1 MNQLKK
7 FMTVLLVLIL
17 FLTVYNRPAFAEED
31 RNDEYIR
38 LFLEAEEEIR
48 EVEEEIAKGSLGFFL
63 WHDPDSP
70 AAAIIEERLENQAYD
85 SWGDIELGVKGDAT
99 SLDNM
104 YTAILFIQEGNA
116 IRANDGYGETYP
128 LMISDELMAVSQIQ
142 TTNSAR
148 IMAHSRMYGVTENLA
163 WGYSDPFSVWYNEEK
178 ASWLSGVRG
187 WDVAHFENLIN
198 PGGMYSARIS
208 TGFGMTTRGT
218 VYGATHGQ
226 VFGTAANFPDAKL
239 YTAEEYLEDFN
250 TYRDGLNERM
260 EKAKKQREEA
270 LSRIAPVIT
279 SLANSEKGTEILFK
293 KITGIEEYVIL
304 RDSGRGFEEIARV
317 KTEDLSDHGLYFRYC
332 DEETS
337 AAFGH
342 SFHYAVKAVVEGE
355 ESSYE
360 EKKITRV
367 RSITVSSISW
377 MSNSSVS
384 VNADLGSLNGFEV
397 RYSEDGENWLSQ
409 ESVYPYALITGL
421 DKAKT
426 YQFRVRGYLETEEG
440 RFWSA
445 FTEYKGKIGD
455 LTVTPDSK

>member
-70 AAAIIEERLENQAYD
+70 AAAIIEERLENQTND

-178 ASWLSGVRG
+178 AGWLSGVRG

-218 VYGATHGQ
+218 IYGATHG
-226 VFGTAANFPDAKL
+226 
-239 YTAEEYLEDFN
+239 
-250 TYRDGLNERM
+250 
-260 EKAKKQREEA
+260 
-270 LSRIAPVIT
+270 
-279 SLANSEKGTEILFK
+279 
-293 KITGIEEYVIL
+293 
-304 RDSGRGFEEIARV
+304 
-317 KTEDLSDHGLYFRYC
+317 
-332 DEETS
+332 
-337 AAFGH
+337 
-342 SFHYAVKAVVEGE
+342 
-355 ESSYE
+355 
-360 EKKITRV
+360 
-367 RSITVSSISW
+367 
-377 MSNSSVS
+377 
-384 VNADLGSLNGFEV
+384 
-397 RYSEDGENWLSQ
+397 
-409 ESVYPYALITGL
+409 
-421 DKAKT
+421 
-426 YQFRVRGYLETEEG
+426 
-440 RFWSA
+440 
-445 FTEYKGKIGD
+445 
-455 LTVTPDSK
+455 